1 MVTSLLNNIP
11 IIIPTTNAITIPLVE
26 SEYSRKHHSDY
37 DDCSKDIFVEI
48 FQHINSKVDNILFDD
63 GCLHFF
69 SNGVLIDS
77 VYLPFLNEV
86 QVHEYVNEQ
95 IKEYITYNQLN
106 KFLKEQGYIKSVYM
120 IGDEIIFK

>member
-1 MVTSLLNNIP
+1 M
-11 IIIPTTNAITIPLVE
+11 E

-63 GCLHFF
+63 GCLHIF

-95 IKEYITYNQLN
+95 IKEYITSNQLN
-106 KFLKEQGYIKSVYM
+106 KFLKEQGYIKSVYI